1 MESAILHRLF
11 VLNSLELI
19 YLFVG
24 LLDRFL
30 DVKVLMRKVGSLTLA
45 VSLVGW
51 PLERQVKIDVQGE
64 TVVRLVGHQ
73 LCLG

>member
-1 MESAILHRLF
+1 MESAILHRLL

-51 PLERQVKIDVQGE
+51 PLE
-64 TVVRLVGHQ
+64 
-73 LCLG
+73 